1 LPHAYGFSRDS
12 WPKMDTVDVIQPF
25 SQPFSQPSRCRPV
38 GINVFQPKVG
48 FRQPSTGTGSQHDYG
63 KCSPNLRVLIAS
75 PETFPKRPA
84 PPPPRCLAVTVR
96 QLSLSNMEV
105 CRAVQRSE
113 STPVIIGRRLCMALY
128 AAVRLTPQVAP
139 RGAVRLSRPGRG
151 ERASAICAASKHT
164 QAVQ

>member
-1 LPHAYGFSRDS
+1 
-12 WPKMDTVDVIQPF
+12 MDTVDVLL
-25 SQPFSQPSRCRPV
+25 PFSQPSRCRPV

-48 FRQPSTGTGSQHDYG
+48 FRQTSTGTGNQHDYG

-75 PETFPKRPA
+75 RETFPKRPA
-84 PPPPRCLAVTVR
+84 PPPRCLAVTVR
-96 QLSLSNMEV
+96 QLSLSIMEV

-113 STPVIIGRRLCMALY
+113 STPAIIGRRLCMALY

-139 RGAVRLSRPGRG
+139 RGAARLSRPGRG